1 MVVVKHSRFKFGQTG
16 DYLFL
21 QVLQSRWFLCSW
33 TVLFERFQQVVWRCL
48 SLWYWI
54 YAVVCGGAFFPRIS
68 GIQEMNGNERGK
80 GDKHLSHD
88 LQEVYSTII
97 PVDFVS
103 RVSSLAHPTIYWTF
117 SPSLPHPLSW
127 HILTI
132 PTVLTVLPAF
142 ENDFIWC
149 LFRPL
154 LVWSASL
161 SSFTSRTLQ
170 GLWDMLAGSPGRTVL
185 VSVGSP
191 PLSGVRVGFL
201 VGMRFRIKHAVDVG
215 SGQQFR

>member
-1 MVVVKHSRFKFGQTG
+1 MVAVKHTWFKFGQTD

-21 QVLQSRWFLCSW
+21 QVLQSRWFLCFW
-33 TVLFERFQQVVWRCL
+33 TVLFERFQQTVSSSL
-48 SLWYWI
+48 FLWYWI
-54 YAVVCGGAFFPRIS
+54 HAVVCGGAFFPRIS
-68 GIQEMNGNERGK
+68 GIQEMNGNERDK

-88 LQEVYSTII
+88 LQELYSTII

-117 SPSLPHPLSW
+117 SPSSPYRLSW
-127 HILTI
+127 HLLTI
-132 PTVLTVLPAF
+132 LTVLPAF

-191 PLSGVRVGFL
+191 PLSGVRVGFP